1 MEKTRERNGGVPQ
14 DSLILFQERCARIA
28 GAVLPTIVGRHRRHR
43 NEAAG
48 ESKRE
53 RGRKVLIF
61 GRNSKIGAEETSTSR
76 SRQILRDPERF
87 KEVRGIPLFFPLQ
100 RDVVF
105 LLRVPARGSLS
116 IARFQ
121 RILYKG
127 NQKERQKGRRRHLS
141 NKIEK

>member
-1 MEKTRERNGGVPQ
+1 MRE
-14 DSLILFQERCARIA
+14 FA
-28 GAVLPTIVGRHRRHR
+28 GAVLPTIVGRHRRRR

-87 KEVRGIPLFFPLQ
+87 KEVRGIPLFFP
-100 RDVVF
+100 
-105 LLRVPARGSLS
+105 
-116 IARFQ
+116 RFNAM
-121 RILYKG
+121 LYFYYVY
-127 NQKERQKGRRRHLS
+127 QLE
-141 NKIEK
+141 EV